1 MENLKPS
8 LRVFIGGVM
17 QGSRADDRINDQGYR
32 QVITQLL
39 QENLEGVEVIDPWAL
54 YPNNKVRD
62 MEQARLA
69 FLHTNILAQE
79 MDLMVAYLPEAS
91 MGTAVEIWEAYRAG
105 VPIFSISPM
114 QDNWVIRLF
123 SSRVFPTLEAFKAFI
138 TNGGLGSVLRG
149 A

>member
-1 MENLKPS
+1 MENLKSS

-54 YPNNKVRD
+54 YPNNKVQD

-69 FLHTNILAQE
+69 FLHTSILAQE

-114 QDNWVIRLF
+114 QENWVIRLF
-123 SSRVFPTLEAFKAFI
+123 SSRVFPTIEAFGAFI
-138 TNGGLGSVLRG
+138 INGGLGSALRG